1 MTGTGRSSHF
11 SRDILDIRLF
21 SKDSGFSRMVEW
33 AGTRRT
39 GIRWKPYKDVA
50 KASTG
55 RRFHLGNLREHSIVA
70 VITRIRGNRQL
81 YLRFFFLTSFKFRE
95 QPKRNRF
102 GFQNLCDAEA
112 SIDTR
117 TLFLYSIGYFSSCD
131 DSFEEQSNLHRIGER
146 RERGGREIAISER
159 GSKSLS
165 RKGKSRDG
173 GDCRLG
179 KRVDSFTVIFVTS
192 MIHIGSI
199 ICWKSE
205 FHVEIGY
212 EMEETFAKWFE
223 YRFGDNFLNSSNF
236 FFLFI

>member
-50 KASTG
+50 KASTR

-95 QPKRNRF
+95 QPKPLRFSEFMWRRGVDRYPNSLPLFHRVFFLLRRFIRGTVEFASHWRTSRAWRTRDCDLWTRFEIAFAKGKVAWWWRLQIRKARWLVHGNFRDLNDTHWLYHLLEIGIPCRNRIRN
-102 GFQNLCDAEA
+102 GRNVRKEVWI
-112 SIDTR
+112 SV
-117 TLFLYSIGYFSSCD
+117 
-131 DSFEEQSNLHRIGER
+131 
-146 RERGGREIAISER
+146 RG
-159 GSKSLS
+159 
-165 RKGKSRDG
+165 
-173 GDCRLG
+173 
-179 KRVDSFTVIFVTS
+179 
-192 MIHIGSI
+192 
-199 ICWKSE
+199 
-205 FHVEIGY
+205 
-212 EMEETFAKWFE
+212 
-223 YRFGDNFLNSSNF
+223 
-236 FFLFI
+236 

>member
-50 KASTG
+50 KASTR

-102 GFQNLCDAEA
+102 GFQNLYDAEA

-117 TLFLYSIGYFSSCD
+117 TLFLYSIEYFSSCD
-131 DSFEEQSNLHRIGER
+131 DSFEEQSNLHRIGEHR
-146 RERGGREIAISER
+146 DCDLWTRFEIAFA
-159 GSKSLS
+159 
-165 RKGKSRDG
+165 KGKVAWWWRLQIRKARWLVHGNFRDLN
-173 GDCRLG
+173 DTHWLY
-179 KRVDSFTVIFVTS
+179 
-192 MIHIGSI
+192 HLL
-199 ICWKSE
+199 
-205 FHVEIGY
+205 EIGIPCRNRIRNGRNIR
-212 EMEETFAKWFE
+212 KVVWISV
-223 YRFGDNFLNSSNF
+223 RG
-236 FFLFI
+236 

>member
-50 KASTG
+50 KASTR

-117 TLFLYSIGYFSSCD
+117 TLFLYSIIFPLATIHSRNS
-131 DSFEEQSNLHRIGER
+131 RICIALANIESVADAR
-146 RERGGREIAISER
+146 LRSLNAVRNRFRERESRVMVEIA
-159 GSKSLS
+159 
-165 RKGKSRDG
+165 D
-173 GDCRLG
+173 
-179 KRVDSFTVIFVTS
+179 
-192 MIHIGSI
+192 
-199 ICWKSE
+199 
-205 FHVEIGY
+205 
-212 EMEETFAKWFE
+212 
-223 YRFGDNFLNSSNF
+223 
-236 FFLFI
+236 